1 MADADARKESW
12 PTLRVRFYRTVS
24 GTEPVRDWLINL
36 DKEKRRKIGIDIKTV
51 QFGWPMGMPLVRK
64 LERGL
69 WETRSHLP
77 GGIARVMSTVD
88 GSTMILLHGFIKKS
102 QATPQQ
108 DLATARRRLADL
120 GVKDDEQEPNRQ

>member
-64 LERGL
+64 LEKGL

-77 GGIARVMSTVD
+77 GGIARVMFTVD
-88 GSTMILLHGFIKKS
+88 GSTMVLLHGFIKKS

-120 GVKDDEQEPNRQ
+120 GVKDDE

>member
-64 LERGL
+64 LEKSL

-77 GGIARVMSTVD
+77 GGIARVMFTVD
-88 GSTMILLHGFIKKS
+88 GSTMVLLHGIIKKS

-120 GVKDDEQEPNRQ
+120 GVKDDE

>member
-77 GGIARVMSTVD
+77 GGIARVMFTVD
-88 GSTMILLHGFIKKS
+88 GSTMVLLHGFIKKS

-108 DLATARRRLADL
+108 DLATARSRLADL
-120 GVKDDEQEPNRQ
+120 GVKDDE

>member
-1 MADADARKESW
+1 MADADPRKESW
-12 PTLRVRFYRTVS
+12 PTLRVKFYRTVS
-24 GTEPVRDWLINL
+24 GTEPVRDWLMNL

-64 LERGL
+64 LEKSL

-77 GGIARVMSTVD
+77 GGIARVMFTVD

-120 GVKDDEQEPNRQ
+120 GVKDDE

>member
-1 MADADARKESW
+1 MADADARTESW

-24 GTEPVRDWLINL
+24 GTEPVRDWLMNL

-77 GGIARVMSTVD
+77 GGIARVMFTVD
-88 GSTMILLHGFIKKS
+88 GSTMVLLHGFIKKS

-120 GVKDDEQEPNRQ
+120 GVKDDE

>member
-1 MADADARKESW
+1 MADADARTESW

-77 GGIARVMSTVD
+77 GGIARVMFTVD
-88 GSTMILLHGFIKKS
+88 GSTMVLLHGFIKKS

-120 GVKDDEQEPNRQ
+120 GVKDDE

>member
-1 MADADARKESW
+1 MADAAARKESW

-51 QFGWPMGMPLVRK
+51 QFGWPMEMPLGRK

-77 GGIARVMSTVD
+77 GGIARVMFTVD
-88 GSTMILLHGFIKKS
+88 GSTMVLLHGFIKKS

-120 GVKDDEQEPNRQ
+120 GVKDDE

>member
-1 MADADARKESW
+1 MADADARTESW

-77 GGIARVMSTVD
+77 GGIARVMFTVD
-88 GSTMILLHGFIKKS
+88 GSTMVLLHGFIKKS
-102 QATPQQ
+102 EATPQQ

-120 GVKDDEQEPNRQ
+120 GVKDDE

>member
-77 GGIARVMSTVD
+77 GGIARVMFTVD
-88 GSTMILLHGFIKKS
+88 GSTMVLLHGFIKKS

-120 GVKDDEQEPNRQ
+120 GVKDDE

>member
-77 GGIARVMSTVD
+77 GGIARVMFTVD
-88 GSTMILLHGFIKKS
+88 GSTMVLLHGIIKKS

-120 GVKDDEQEPNRQ
+120 GVKDDE

>member
-12 PTLRVRFYRTVS
+12 PTLSVRFYRTVS

-77 GGIARVMSTVD
+77 GGGWRIS
-88 GSTMILLHGFIKKS
+88 
-102 QATPQQ
+102 
-108 DLATARRRLADL
+108 
-120 GVKDDEQEPNRQ
+120 E

>member
-69 WETRSHLP
+69 WETRSHLA
-77 GGIARVMSTVD
+77 GGIARVMFTVD
-88 GSTMILLHGFIKKS
+88 GSTMVLLHGFIKKS

-120 GVKDDEQEPNRQ
+120 GVKDDE

>member
-1 MADADARKESW
+1 MADADARKETW

-77 GGIARVMSTVD
+77 GGIARVMFTVD

-120 GVKDDEQEPNRQ
+120 GVKDDE

>member
-1 MADADARKESW
+1 MADADARKETW

-77 GGIARVMSTVD
+77 GGIARVMFTVD
-88 GSTMILLHGFIKKS
+88 GSTMVLLHGFIKKS

-120 GVKDDEQEPNRQ
+120 GVKDDE

>member
-24 GTEPVRDWLINL
+24 GSEPVRDWLINL

-77 GGIARVMSTVD
+77 GGIARVMFTVD
-88 GSTMILLHGFIKKS
+88 GSTMVLLHGFIKKS

-120 GVKDDEQEPNRQ
+120 GVKDDE

>member
-24 GTEPVRDWLINL
+24 GTEPIRDWLINL

-77 GGIARVMSTVD
+77 GGIARVMFTVD
-88 GSTMILLHGFIKKS
+88 GSTMVLLHGFIKKS

-120 GVKDDEQEPNRQ
+120 GVKDDE